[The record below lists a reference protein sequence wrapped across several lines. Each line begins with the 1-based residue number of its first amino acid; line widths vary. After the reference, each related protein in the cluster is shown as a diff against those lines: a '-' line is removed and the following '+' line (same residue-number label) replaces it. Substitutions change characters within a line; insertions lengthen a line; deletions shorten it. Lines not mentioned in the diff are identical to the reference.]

1 MPIDMIPDRVRRG
14 HVSKDVLLAVLVPT
28 LLAAGLSW
36 WAVSAARAQAADF
49 GKPSPLESSVD
60 TTIKPGDDFF
70 AYANGSWLK
79 ATAMPAGKERWGARD
94 QINIEVHERILKV
107 LDDARTAPPGSAA
120 RKVADY
126 RAAYMNESVIDVRG
140 IAPLKPALDSID
152 RVRDKAAL
160 TRMLGSGMRADV
172 DPLNYGVYQSSHL
185 LGLSVQKGIHGEKSY
200 VAFLLQGGLG
210 LPDRENYVSIKP
222 EMEALR
228 VQYRAYIE
236 HQLALAGFDHSDQRA
251 EAVMALETAIALSQG
266 TREQSAV
273 DRNGDHRWTR
283 ADFARQ
289 APGMDWTA
297 FFDAA
302 GLGKQQSFVAWQ
314 PMAVTGAA
322 ALVAS
327 QPLDAWKDYL
337 RFQLIDHYADVL
349 PRAFAEQALTL
360 HRAAA
365 PDQLPDSSRAQRA
378 IDATQLAMSDA
389 IGRMYVE
396 HYFPA
401 AQKARVQAIVSNVAE
416 AFKRR
421 VEGATWMSSTSKKVA
436 LAKLKVLYVGVGYPE
451 HWQDYSDLVVD
462 PADAFGNLRRV
473 EARSYHRALARLT
486 IPVDDAEWLV
496 VPQQVGA
503 ILAFQL
509 NSYAFSAALLQPPK
523 FDPTASDAA
532 TYGAIGAIFGHDFTH
547 YVDVL
552 GAEYD
557 VDGGFRHWWTAE
569 DSVRHQALA
578 DPLDRQFASYH
589 PFPDASVDGKLTQ
602 RENIADLGGLASA
615 FDAYR
620 LSLGSKVNDKSYLR
634 QQDREFFLGFAQTFR
649 VRFSDAGMR
658 KQLANDH
665 APEMYRVATVRN
677 LDAWYGAFDVTP
689 GQRLYVEPKERV
701 RIW

>member
-1 MPIDMIPDRVRRG
+1 MLPHRARRG
-14 HVSKDVLLAVLVPT
+14 RGNNDVFLAVLVPT
-28 LLAAGLSW
+28 LLAAGLAW
-36 WAVSAARAQAADF
+36 WAVSAARGAQAADF
-49 GKPSPLESSVD
+49 GRPSPLESSVD
-60 TTIKPGDDFF
+60 STIKPGDDFF
-70 AYANGSWLK
+70 GYANGGWLK
-79 ATAMPAGKERWGARD
+79 STAMPAGKDKWSARD
-94 QINIEVHERILKV
+94 QINIVVRERVLKV
-107 LDDARTAPPGSAA
+107 LDDARKAPAGSAA

-126 RAAYMNESVIDVRG
+126 RTAYMNESVIDVRG
-140 IAPLKPALDSID
+140 IAPLKPAFDSID
-152 RVRDKAAL
+152 RVGDKAAL

-172 DPLNYGVYQSSHL
+172 DPLNYGIYQSSHL
-185 LGLSVQKGIHGEKSY
+185 LGLSVQKGIHGEKRQ

-210 LPDRENYVSIKP
+210 LPNRENYVSTNP

-228 VQYRAYIE
+228 VKYHAYIE
-236 HQLALAGFDHSDQRA
+236 HQLALAGFDHADRRA

-273 DRNGDHRWTR
+273 DRNGDHKWTR

-289 APGMDWTA
+289 APGMDWTT

-302 GLGKQQSFVAWQ
+302 GLGKVESYVAWQ
-314 PMAVTGAA
+314 PMAVTGVA

-337 RFQLIDHYADVL
+337 RFHLIDHYADVL
-349 PRAFAEQALTL
+349 PRAFAEPALEL
-360 HRAAA
+360 HRAASPNQA
-365 PDQLPDSSRAQRA
+365 PDSSRAQRA
-378 IDATQLAMSDA
+378 IDATQLAMTDA
-389 IGRMYVE
+389 IGKMYVE

-401 AQKARVQAIVSNVAE
+401 AQKARVQMIVTDVAE
-416 AFKRR
+416 AFKQR
-421 VEGATWMSSTSKKVA
+421 VDASTWMSPASKKVA

-473 EARSYHRALARLT
+473 EARNYRRALARLT
-486 IPVDDAEWLV
+486 VPYDDSEWWV
-496 VPQQVGA
+496 VPHQVIA
-503 ILAFQL
+503 ILAFQQ
-509 NSYAFSAALLQPPK
+509 NAYEFTAALLQAPK

-547 YVDVL
+547 FVDVL

-557 VDGGFRHWWTAE
+557 VDGGFQHWWTPE
-569 DSVRHQALA
+569 DSVRYQVLA
-578 DPLDRQFASYH
+578 EPLDKQFAVYH
-589 PFPDASVDGKLTQ
+589 PFPDAGVDGKLTE
-602 RENIADLGGLASA
+602 RENIADLAGLNSA

-620 LSLGSKVNDKSYLR
+620 KSLGSKVNDKSYLR

-649 VRFSDAGMR
+649 VRYADAGMR

-677 LDAWYGAFDVTP
+677 MDAWYDAFDVAP
-689 GQRLYVEPKERV
+689 GQKLYVEPKERV
-701 RIW
+701 HIW